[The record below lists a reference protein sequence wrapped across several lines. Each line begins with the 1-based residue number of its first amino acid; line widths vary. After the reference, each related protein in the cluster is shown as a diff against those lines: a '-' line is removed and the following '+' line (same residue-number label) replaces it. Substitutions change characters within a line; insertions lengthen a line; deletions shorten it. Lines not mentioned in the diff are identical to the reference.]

1 MTDPLTSRPPP
12 PPFRAS
18 RVLHR
23 ERIGV
28 GDPGVSPAIDLDRS
42 RSSRR
47 PAHRRRPAFAKLE
60 FQGLV
65 AVFLLLAST
74 WAFLR
79 LWWAVG
85 AGSVES
91 FDTTVL
97 LALRSRVDAND
108 PIGPPWL
115 QELGRDMTA
124 LGGVGVIV
132 GVTLLTVG
140 LLGMSG
146 RRRTAALVMLAIV
159 GATAVSLLLKRSF
172 DRPRPDLVPH
182 GSLVYTSSFPS
193 GHAMLAAVTYLTIGA
208 VIMRMARGAAL
219 RCFVLLAA
227 VVVTL
232 AVGVSRVYL
241 GVHWPSDVLGGW
253 IAGAGWACFVWLAV
267 RFLQRRGTLEPSS
280 DRIVLPEGG

>member
-1 MTDPLTSRPPP
+1 M
-12 PPFRAS
+12 
-18 RVLHR
+18 
-23 ERIGV
+23 
-28 GDPGVSPAIDLDRS
+28 GDPGASPAIDLDRS
-42 RSSRR
+42 RTSRR
-47 PAHRRRPAFAKLE
+47 PANRRRPAFAKLE

-65 AVFLLLAST
+65 AVFLLLASA

-219 RCFVLLAA
+219 RGFVLLAA

-253 IAGAGWACFVWLAV
+253 IAGTGWACFVWLAV

-280 DRIVLPEGG
+280 DRIVLPDAG